1 MTLEQLRIFVAVAE
15 RQHVTRA
22 AAALNLT
29 QSAVSAAIAALE
41 ARYELRLFHRVGRR
55 IELSE
60 AGRVLLG
67 EAREV
72 LARAAAAEQALRDL
86 AGLARGSLALA
97 ASQTITNY
105 WLPERLY
112 RFRELY
118 PGIAL
123 RLELGNTAT
132 VARLVREGAVDL
144 GLVEG
149 EIDEPALAQQVVQG
163 DRLVLVVGAGHA
175 WAGRRSVAPGELE
188 TVRWVLRER
197 GSGTRSAFESALVVM
212 GVRPASLQV
221 ALELPSNESVR
232 AAVRAGAGATA
243 ISALAVEEDLRKGA
257 LVELALPLP
266 ERPFRL
272 LHHRERRPDRA
283 MRALITALAP
293 PPAA

>member
-15 RQHVTRA
+15 REHVTRA

-41 ARYELRLFHRVGRR
+41 GRYELRFFHRVGRR
-55 IELSE
+55 IELTE
-60 AGRVLLG
+60 AGRILLG

-72 LARAAAAEQALRDL
+72 LARAAAAEQAMRDL

-105 WLPERLY
+105 WLPERLF

-132 VARLVREGAVDL
+132 VARLVREGTVDL

-149 EIDEPALAQQVVQG
+149 EIDEPVLAQQVVQG
-163 DRLVLVVGAGHA
+163 DRLVLVVGAGHR
-175 WAGRRSVAPGELE
+175 WAGRASVGPGELAQS
-188 TVRWVLRER
+188 RWVLRET
-197 GSGTRSAFESALVVM
+197 GSGTRSAFESALLAM
-212 GVRPASLQV
+212 GVAPESLEL

-232 AAVRAGAGATA
+232 AAVRAGAGATV
-243 ISALAVEEDLRKGA
+243 ISALAVEEELRAGT
-257 LVELALPLP
+257 LAIVGLPLP

-283 MRALITALAP
+283 MRALIAALAT
-293 PPAA
+293 AGGG